1 MLGKK
6 AATQFFWLV
15 AVIAFFSVAL
25 TGDMTIR
32 DFAGGVVAGL
42 MVLLAGYLAPYMFWR
57 EKDN

>member
-1 MLGKK
+1 MLGRK

-42 MVLLAGYLAPYMFWR
+42 IVLLAGYAALHLFWGD
-57 EKDN
+57 EDN